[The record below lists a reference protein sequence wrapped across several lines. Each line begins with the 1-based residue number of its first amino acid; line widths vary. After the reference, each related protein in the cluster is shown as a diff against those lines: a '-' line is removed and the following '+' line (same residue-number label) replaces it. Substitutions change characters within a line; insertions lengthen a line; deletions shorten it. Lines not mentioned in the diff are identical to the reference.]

1 METHWH
7 IISEIITHA
16 NGEIAALAVAPSA
29 SPWFSGH
36 FPENPILPG
45 IAQIGIVFEL
55 LKQTSDHP
63 LALDSVKRLR
73 FKKAIGPDTSFHIHI
88 RPVKAKAHH
97 YSFQIIVQDEVVCRG
112 VLTTYII
119 N

>member
-1 METHWH
+1 METRWH
-7 IISEIITHA
+7 DISEITIHA
-16 NGEIAALAVAPSA
+16 NGEISAIAVAPSA

-55 LKQTSDHP
+55 LKKTNDHP
-63 LALDSVKRLR
+63 LVLDSVKRIR
-73 FKKAIGPDTSFHIHI
+73 FKKAIGPEIRFHIHV

-97 YSFQIIVQDEVVCRG
+97 YSFQIIIQDEVVCRG
-112 VLTTYII
+112 VLTTHTI